1 MPRPLLLLALLAMCG
16 GGYYAATNYDISF
29 GPNGVGWS
37 PRDPNAKPSAPGA
50 APPVTRSGDV
60 IRVASFN
67 IQVFGQTKSAK
78 PHVMNVLADVVR
90 RFDVVAIQ
98 EIRSSDDTVIPNFV
112 ALINSTGRKYDYV
125 LGKREGYTSSK
136 EQYAFIFDTASVEV
150 DRSCVYSVGDPDKL
164 FHRPPLV
171 AWFRVR
177 GPAENQAFTFKLV
190 NLHTDPDRVD
200 LEREL
205 EYLDDVLHAVRNEGV
220 HDPSSD
226 EDDVLLL
233 GDFNTDE
240 RNLGPLGKES
250 NIAWAIAGTPTN
262 TRGTKQYDNIVFKRW
277 TTVEFTGKSGV
288 LDLRTEFKLN
298 DEQALEVSD
307 HQPIWAEFSIFE
319 GGAAMPVA
327 GRNEASVR

>member
-1 MPRPLLLLALLAMCG
+1 MPRPLLLLTLLATCG
-16 GGYYAATNYDISF
+16 AGYYVASNYDVKF
-29 GPNGVGWS
+29 GPDGVSWS
-37 PRDPNAKPSAPGA
+37 PLDPNAKPQAPGG
-50 APPVTRSGDV
+50 APPVTRTGDT
-60 IRVASFN
+60 IRIASFN
-67 IQVFGQTKSAK
+67 IQVFGQAKSAK

-98 EIRSSDDTVIPNFV
+98 EIRSADDTVIPNFV

-125 LGKREGYTSSK
+125 LGKREGFTSSK
-136 EQYAFIFDTASVEV
+136 EQYAFIFDTASLEV
-150 DRSCVYSVGDPDKL
+150 DRGCVYSVGDPDKL

-190 NLHTDPDRVD
+190 NLHTDPDKVD

-220 HDPSSD
+220 LDASSD
-226 EDDVLLL
+226 EDDVILL

-240 RNLGPLGKES
+240 RNLGPLGRES

-262 TRGTKQYDNIVFKRW
+262 TRGTKQYDNAVFKRW

-288 LDLRTEFKLN
+288 LDLKTEFKLD

-327 GRNEASVR
+327 GRNAEAVR